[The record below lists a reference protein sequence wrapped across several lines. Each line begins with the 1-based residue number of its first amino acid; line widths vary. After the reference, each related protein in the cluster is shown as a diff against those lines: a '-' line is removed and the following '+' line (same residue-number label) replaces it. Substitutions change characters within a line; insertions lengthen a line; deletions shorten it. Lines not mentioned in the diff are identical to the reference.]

1 MKTILAGI
9 HFLLIV
15 LTAVLLFFNVVS
27 SPFYILLLSA
37 VLAASSAAL
46 VFTSRRRE
54 KHLARRITKLSD
66 ELNVASGRI
75 GAVSQEISVTI
86 EENNDASRVLFEH
99 IREMKCLT
107 ADVNDNLSETI
118 VSIKDMIANTED
130 TLVTAEAMEKAGR
143 DSFDTIQSSISEI
156 MGIVDV
162 MDKIKSASG
171 KAAESIERLR
181 TASADIRTIIE
192 KISDI
197 SKQMHL
203 ITINA
208 SVEAVRAGK
217 GGGSF
222 SVVAKEFQN
231 LSVMTDSAVHSISEL
246 VDAIQANV
254 MAAYTAVKE
263 NDGCVRE
270 GVRNTKAVEHN
281 LSLIHQSFTDVIAM
295 VDRISGISAAE
306 ARLAQDM
313 GNGVDRIEKLIMETD
328 DNVAL
333 VYESALSQRKSNE
346 NISDMGARLKTAAA
360 ELNALTGGGAGGNR
374 QTLDAAAKAEC
385 EAFLPIIRDALCK
398 EPDIAAGRDPD
409 RHAAL
414 LGRFK
419 SRYPLIEA
427 IWTNDRSGR
436 FICSIPKA
444 GIANAAMRDW
454 FLSAIRGE
462 STVSSIYI
470 SGITKSRCVTLSLP
484 FYDEHKE
491 ISGVVGVDI
500 NLDMLLD
507 KARKRRT

>member
-1 MKTILAGI
+1 MKNILAGI
-9 HFLLIV
+9 HFALIV
-15 LTAVLLFFNVVS
+15 LTAVLLYFNMAPP
-27 SPFYILLLSA
+27 PFDILLFSA
-37 VLAASSAAL
+37 VLLLSSAAL
-46 VFTSRRRE
+46 VLSSRHRE
-54 KHLARRITKLSD
+54 KRLTQQITKLSN
-66 ELNVASGRI
+66 ELNVASSRI
-75 GAVSQEISVTI
+75 SAVSQEISVTI
-86 EENNDASRVLFEH
+86 EENNDASRVLFDQ
-99 IREMKCLT
+99 IREMKSLT
-107 ADVNDNLSETI
+107 ADVNDSLSETI
-118 VSIKDMIANTED
+118 VSIKDMIANAED
-130 TLVTAEAMEKAGR
+130 TLQTAEAMEKAGR
-143 DSFDTIQSSISEI
+143 ASFDTIQSSISEI

-171 KAAESIERLR
+171 KAADSIERLR

-197 SKQMHL
+197 SKQMRL
-203 ITINA
+203 ITVNA

-231 LSVMTDSAVHSISEL
+231 LSVMTDSAVKSIGDL

-270 GVRNTKAVEHN
+270 GVRNTKAVEQN
-281 LSLIHQSFTDVIAM
+281 LSLIHQSFTEVIGM
-295 VDRISGISAAE
+295 VDRISSISATE
-306 ARLAQDM
+306 ARLALDM

-328 DNVAL
+328 DNVTL
-333 VYESALSQRKSNE
+333 VYQSALSQRKSNE

-360 ELNALTGGGAGGNR
+360 ELNALTGGGADGHR
-374 QTLDAAAKAEC
+374 EKLDAAAKAEC
-385 EAFLPIIRDALCK
+385 EAFLPIIRDALCT
-398 EPDIAAGRDPD
+398 EPDITVGKDPD

-419 SRYPLIEA
+419 SRYPIIEA
-427 IWTNDRSGR
+427 IWTNDRTGR

-470 SGITKSRCVTLSLP
+470 SGITKNRCVTLSLP
-484 FYDEHKE
+484 LYDEHKE
-491 ISGVVGVDI
+491 ISGVIGVDI

-507 KARKRRT
+507 KARKRRS